1 MGTTLRHNI
10 LVCKIA
16 YLRVTG
22 ADREG
27 AFAQVNMLHIF
38 CQQF

>member
-1 MGTTLRHNI
+1 MGTMLRHNI

-16 YLRVTG
+16 YLCVTSS
-22 ADREG
+22 DREG
-27 AFAQVNMLHIF
+27 AIAEVNMLHIF